1 MTRPANKVALLPVLI
16 VSLIVGCGESTNEPA
31 STQQSTAID
40 GVAITDFVT
49 EYMEEKQIPGV
60 AAAIIADGG
69 VVWSDGWGWADLAVE
84 RPMTPETITNIA
96 SITKTVTNAA
106 ILQLRDDGRF
116 ALDDPINE
124 YLPFEVV
131 HPRHPHLPI
140 TFSHLLTHTGGVND
154 GDAYDASYACGDPT
168 VSLGQWIEGYFT
180 PGGPY
185 YDPDQNFL
193 DQAPGEKY
201 SYSNLGYGLLGY
213 LVESISGQSL
223 ADYTRLRLFEP
234 LGMASSGWYLDAV
247 DLERHATPY
256 AWVSAGETLDNSLFG
271 ERNGETVTEDGFV
284 PFCLYSFYN
293 LSDGLV
299 RTSVLD
305 LSRFLLAHMNHGE
318 LEGERILRDDTIEE
332 IFQRQLDPERLD
344 AWEGEQGLTWRRR
357 NLVDGPAWEHSGADP
372 GVRTRMLFSPDEGI
386 GVIVFANRVVNVQP
400 IVKLLFDE
408 ARRSSGSNPRAGN
421 ATDPG

>member
-1 MTRPANKVALLPVLI
+1 M
-16 VSLIVGCGESTNEPA
+16 VGCSEPAQAPA
-31 STQQSTAID
+31 STRQSTAID
-40 GVAITDFVT
+40 DVAITDFVT
-49 EYMEEKQIPGV
+49 DYIDEKHIPGI
-60 AAAIIADGG
+60 AAAIIAEGS
-69 VVWSDGWGWADLAVE
+69 VVWSDGWGHANLADG

-106 ILQLRDDGRF
+106 ILQLRDEGRF
-116 ALDDPINE
+116 ALDDPINDH
-124 YLPFEVV
+124 LPFEVV
-131 HPRHPHLPI
+131 HPRHPNLPI
-140 TFSHLLTHTGGVND
+140 TFRHLLTHTGGVND

-168 VSLGQWIEGYFT
+168 VSLAQWIEGYFT

-185 YDPDQNFL
+185 YDADQNFL

-213 LVESISGQSL
+213 LVENISGQSL
-223 ADYTRLRLFEP
+223 ADYTRIRLFEP
-234 LGMASSGWYLDAV
+234 LGMASTDWYLDDI

-256 AWVSAGETLDNSLFG
+256 AWVSAGERLDNALFADLD
-271 ERNGETVTEDGFV
+271 GETVTEDGFV

-318 LEGERILRDDTIEE
+318 LEGERILSEDTIQE

-344 AWEGEQGLTWRRR
+344 VWEGEQGLTWRKRD
-357 NLVDGPAWEHSGADP
+357 VVEGPAWGHSGADP
-372 GVRTRMLFSPDEGI
+372 GVRTRMLFSPDERI
-386 GVIVFANRVVNVQP
+386 GVIVFANRVANVQP
-400 IVKLLFDE
+400 IVELLFEE
-408 ARRSSGSNPRAGN
+408 ARRSAGS
-421 ATDPG
+421 D